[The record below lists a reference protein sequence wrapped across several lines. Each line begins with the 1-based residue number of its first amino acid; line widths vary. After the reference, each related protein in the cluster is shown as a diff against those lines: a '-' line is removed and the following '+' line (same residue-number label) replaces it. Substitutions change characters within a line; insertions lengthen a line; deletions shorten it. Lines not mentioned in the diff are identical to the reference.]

1 MCGLRMRPLVM
12 TVLEMVI
19 AVLNVITGRYNK
31 IHTLMMPRITQ
42 HFTIQVGTMSIGKHS
57 DVD

>member
-1 MCGLRMRPLVM
+1 M

-42 HFTIQVGTMSIGKHS
+42 HFTKVANMSIRKHS
-57 DVD
+57 DAD